1 MSQPKLLSEE
11 ILKEL
16 ECPVCM
22 EVIKTR
28 PIFQC
33 ENGHLICRNCHP
45 NLYHCPQCRVALRG
59 VRNLMVEKIVADLTV
74 ICPFEGCTQ
83 SFIQRV
89 DKKHEAKCKF
99 RPVNCIDKDCEET
112 HSWIDYIQH
121 TEDAHWDYTFEV
133 KDKIVFWFLPGF
145 KIFFPGFLDSDII
158 YWDKLSTKMF
168 RIRFRNDQWIILHIT
183 VIGAAK
189 FEHKASKLSVW
200 NYNCVDECY
209 MDVRKNDQT
218 RTRLLATKSP
228 KEFLNNVGSKRIRC
242 QLEEYFRSD
251 ANAHET
257 MMFELY
263 LKQNEN

>member
-45 NLYHCPQCRVALRG
+45 NLHHCPQCRVALRG

-74 ICPFEGCTQ
+74 TCPFEGCTQ

-89 DKKHEAKCKF
+89 DKRHEAKCKF
-99 RPVNCIDKDCEET
+99 RPVNCIYKACEET

-121 TEDAHWDYTFEV
+121 TEDHLIANYTFEV
-133 KDKIVFWFLPGF
+133 KDKIVFWILPGLR
-145 KIFFPGFLDSDII
+145 IFFPGFLDSEIFYRDNLTH
-158 YWDKLSTKMF
+158 YRTMF
-168 RIRFRNDQWIILHIT
+168 RIRFRKNQWIIFYIT
-183 VIGAAK
+183 FIGLR
-189 FEHKASKLSVW
+189 FEVKKLWVW
-200 NYNCVDECY
+200 NYNCVDKCY

-218 RTRLLATKSP
+218 STLLLAEKSP
-228 KEFLNNVGSKRIRC
+228 KEYLNNIGSM
-242 QLEEYFRSD
+242 EEMENFFRLD
-251 ANAHET
+251 YYEHENLR
-257 MMFELY
+257 FELY
-263 LKQNEN
+263 LKQNKN